1 MTYMFPLFIEKSM
14 FKFLLITHGSL
25 GQSLVECVENN
36 LQKNCHNIIDI
47 ISLNAL
53 DIDFSRKELDTYV
66 KKNKNFDIIIL
77 TDLYGASSSNIVKK
91 HTSDENIYAI
101 SGLNL
106 PMLMK
111 AVTLK
116 TDDIQMMV
124 DEIIKCG
131 NKSIINFL

>member
-1 MTYMFPLFIEKSM
+1 M
-14 FKFLLITHGSL
+14 FKFLLITHGNL

-36 LQKNCHNIIDI
+36 LQKNCNNIIDI
-47 ISLNAL
+47 ISLNSL
-53 DIDFSRKELDTYV
+53 DIDLTKKELDIYV
-66 KKNKNFDIIIL
+66 NKNKDCEIIIL

-91 HTSDENIYAI
+91 HTSQENVYAI

-111 AVTLK
+111 AVTFK
-116 TDDIQMMV
+116 TNDIQIML

>member
-1 MTYMFPLFIEKSM
+1 MFR
-14 FKFLLITHGSL
+14 FLLITHGNL

-36 LQKNCHNIIDI
+36 LQKKCNNIIDI
-47 ISLNAL
+47 ISLNSS
-53 DIDFSRKELDTYV
+53 DIDVTKKELDVYV
-66 KKNKNFDIIIL
+66 NENKDCEIIIL
-77 TDLYGASSSNIVKK
+77 TDLYGASSSNIVKR
-91 HTSDENIYAI
+91 HTSQENIYAI

-116 TDDIQMMV
+116 TNNIQIMV

>member
-1 MTYMFPLFIEKSM
+1 MFR
-14 FKFLLITHGSL
+14 FLLITHGNL

-36 LQKNCHNIIDI
+36 LQKNCNNIIDI
-47 ISLNAL
+47 ISLNSSDIDVTRNEL
-53 DIDFSRKELDTYV
+53 DIYV
-66 KKNKNFDIIIL
+66 NKNKDCEIIIL

-91 HTSDENIYAI
+91 HTSQENVYAI

-116 TDDIQMMV
+116 TNDIQIMV

>member
-1 MTYMFPLFIEKSM
+1 MFR
-14 FKFLLITHGSL
+14 FLLITHGNL
-25 GQSLVECVENN
+25 GQSLLECVENN
-36 LQKNCHNIIDI
+36 LQKNCNNMIDI
-47 ISLNAL
+47 ISLNSS
-53 DIDFSRKELDTYV
+53 DIDLTRKELDIYV
-66 KKNKNFDIIIL
+66 NKNKDCEIIIL

-91 HTSDENIYAI
+91 YTSQENVYAI

-116 TDDIQMMV
+116 TNDIQIMV

>member
-1 MTYMFPLFIEKSM
+1 MFR
-14 FKFLLITHGSL
+14 FLLITHGNL

-36 LQKNCHNIIDI
+36 LQKKCSDIIDI
-47 ISLNAL
+47 ISLNSS
-53 DIDFSRKELDTYV
+53 DIDLTRKELDIYV
-66 KKNKNFDIIIL
+66 NKNKDCEIIIL

-91 HTSDENIYAI
+91 HTSQENVYAI

-116 TDDIQMMV
+116 TNDIQIMV

>member
-1 MTYMFPLFIEKSM
+1 M
-14 FKFLLITHGSL
+14 FKLLLITHGNL

-36 LQKNCHNIIDI
+36 LQKNCNNLIDT
-47 ISLNAL
+47 ISLNSS
-53 DIDFSRKELDTYV
+53 DIDLTKKELDTYV
-66 KKNKNFDIIIL
+66 SKNKDYEIIIL

-91 HTSDENIYAI
+91 HTSQENVYAV

-116 TDDIQMMV
+116 TNDIQIMV

>member
-1 MTYMFPLFIEKSM
+1 MFR
-14 FKFLLITHGSL
+14 FLLITHGNL

-36 LQKNCHNIIDI
+36 LQKKCGDKIDI
-47 ISLNAL
+47 ISLNSS
-53 DIDFSRKELDTYV
+53 DIDLTRKELDIYIN
-66 KKNKNFDIIIL
+66 KNKDCEIIIL

-91 HTSDENIYAI
+91 HTSQENIYAI

-116 TDDIQMMV
+116 TNDIQIMV

>member
-1 MTYMFPLFIEKSM
+1 M
-14 FKFLLITHGSL
+14 FKFLLITHGNL
-25 GQSLVECVENN
+25 GQSLVECVEKN
-36 LQKNCHNIIDI
+36 LQKNFNNIIDI
-47 ISLNAL
+47 ISLNSS
-53 DIDFSRKELDTYV
+53 DIDVTRKELDEYV
-66 KKNKNFDIIIL
+66 NKNKECEIIIL

-91 HTSDENIYAI
+91 HTSQENVFAI

-111 AVTLK
+111 AVTFK
-116 TDDIQMMV
+116 TNDIQTMV

>member
-1 MTYMFPLFIEKSM
+1 MFR
-14 FKFLLITHGSL
+14 FLLITHGNL
-25 GQSLVECVENN
+25 GQSLVECVEKN
-36 LQKNCHNIIDI
+36 LQKNCNNIIDF
-47 ISLNAL
+47 ISLNSS
-53 DIDFSRKELDTYV
+53 DIDETRKELDVYV
-66 KKNKNFDIIIL
+66 NKHKDCEIIIL

-91 HTSDENIYAI
+91 HTSQENVYAI

-116 TDDIQMMV
+116 TSDIQIMV

>member
-1 MTYMFPLFIEKSM
+1 MFR
-14 FKFLLITHGSL
+14 FLLITHGNL
-25 GQSLVECVENN
+25 GQSLIECVENN
-36 LQKNCHNIIDI
+36 LQKNCNNIIDN
-47 ISLNAL
+47 ISLNSS
-53 DIDFSRKELDTYV
+53 DIDLTRKELDIYV
-66 KKNKNFDIIIL
+66 NKNKDCEIIIL

-91 HTSDENIYAI
+91 HTSQDHVYAI

-116 TDDIQMMV
+116 TSDIQIMV

>member
-1 MTYMFPLFIEKSM
+1 MFR
-14 FKFLLITHGSL
+14 FLLITHGNL
-25 GQSLVECVENN
+25 GQSLIECVENN
-36 LQKNCHNIIDI
+36 LQKNCNNIIDN
-47 ISLNAL
+47 ISLNSS
-53 DIDFSRKELDTYV
+53 DIDLTRKELDIYV
-66 KKNKNFDIIIL
+66 NKNKDCEIIIL

-91 HTSDENIYAI
+91 HTSQDNVYAI

-111 AVTLK
+111 AVTFK
-116 TDDIQMMV
+116 TNDIQIMV

>member
-1 MTYMFPLFIEKSM
+1 M
-14 FKFLLITHGSL
+14 FKFLLITHGNL

-36 LQKNCHNIIDI
+36 LLKNCNNIIDI
-47 ISLNAL
+47 ISLNSS
-53 DIDFSRKELDTYV
+53 DIDLTRKELDKYV
-66 KKNKNFDIIIL
+66 NKNKDCEIIIL

-91 HTSDENIYAI
+91 HTSQENVYAI

-116 TDDIQMMV
+116 TNDIQIMV

>member
-1 MTYMFPLFIEKSM
+1 M
-14 FKFLLITHGSL
+14 FKFLLITHGNL

-36 LQKNCHNIIDI
+36 LQKNCNNIIDI
-47 ISLNAL
+47 ISLNSS
-53 DIDFSRKELDTYV
+53 DIDVTRKELDAYV
-66 KKNKNFDIIIL
+66 NKNKDCEIIIL

-91 HTSDENIYAI
+91 HTSQENVYAI

-116 TDDIQMMV
+116 TNDIQIMV

>member
-1 MTYMFPLFIEKSM
+1 M
-14 FKFLLITHGSL
+14 FKFLLITHGNL

-36 LQKNCHNIIDI
+36 LQKNCNNIIDI
-47 ISLNAL
+47 ISLNSS
-53 DIDFSRKELDTYV
+53 DIDLTRKELDIYV
-66 KKNKNFDIIIL
+66 NKNKDYEIIIL

-91 HTSDENIYAI
+91 HTSQENIYAI

-111 AVTLK
+111 AVTFK
-116 TDDIQMMV
+116 TNDIQIMV

>member
-1 MTYMFPLFIEKSM
+1 M
-14 FKFLLITHGSL
+14 FKFLLITHGNL

-36 LQKNCHNIIDI
+36 LQKNCNNIIDI
-47 ISLNAL
+47 ISLNSS
-53 DIDFSRKELDTYV
+53 DIDVTRKELDIYV
-66 KKNKNFDIIIL
+66 NKNKDCEIIIL

-91 HTSDENIYAI
+91 HTSQENVYAI

-116 TDDIQMMV
+116 TNDIQIMV

>member
-1 MTYMFPLFIEKSM
+1 MFR
-14 FKFLLITHGSL
+14 FLLITHGNL
-25 GQSLVECVENN
+25 GQSLIECVENN
-36 LQKNCHNIIDI
+36 LQKNCNNIIDI
-47 ISLNAL
+47 ISLNSS
-53 DIDFSRKELDTYV
+53 DIDVTRKELDVYV
-66 KKNKNFDIIIL
+66 NKNKDCEIIIL

-91 HTSDENIYAI
+91 HTSQENIYAI

-116 TDDIQMMV
+116 TNDIQIMV

>member
-1 MTYMFPLFIEKSM
+1 MFR
-14 FKFLLITHGSL
+14 FLLITHGNL

-36 LQKNCHNIIDI
+36 LQKNCNNIIDI
-47 ISLNAL
+47 ISLNSS
-53 DIDFSRKELDTYV
+53 DIDLTRKELDIYV
-66 KKNKNFDIIIL
+66 NKNKDCEIIIL

-91 HTSDENIYAI
+91 HTSQENIYAI

-111 AVTLK
+111 AVTFK
-116 TDDIQMMV
+116 TNDIQIMV

>member
-1 MTYMFPLFIEKSM
+1 M
-14 FKFLLITHGSL
+14 FKFLLITHGNL

-36 LQKNCHNIIDI
+36 LQKNCNDIIDI
-47 ISLNAL
+47 ISLNSS
-53 DIDFSRKELDTYV
+53 DIDLTRKELDIYV
-66 KKNKNFDIIIL
+66 NKNKDSEIIIL

-91 HTSDENIYAI
+91 HTSQENVYAI

-111 AVTLK
+111 AVTFK
-116 TDDIQMMV
+116 TNDIQIML

>member
-1 MTYMFPLFIEKSM
+1 M
-14 FKFLLITHGSL
+14 FKFLLITHGNL
-25 GQSLVECVENN
+25 GQSLIECVENN
-36 LQKNCHNIIDI
+36 LQKNCNNIIDI
-47 ISLNAL
+47 ISLNSS
-53 DIDFSRKELDTYV
+53 DIDLTRKELDIYV
-66 KKNKNFDIIIL
+66 NKNKDCEIIIL

-91 HTSDENIYAI
+91 YTSQENVYAI

-116 TDDIQMMV
+116 TNDIQIMV

>member
-1 MTYMFPLFIEKSM
+1 M
-14 FKFLLITHGSL
+14 FKFLLITHGNL

-36 LQKNCHNIIDI
+36 LQKNCNNIIDI
-47 ISLNAL
+47 ISLNSS
-53 DIDFSRKELDTYV
+53 DIDLTRKELDIYV
-66 KKNKNFDIIIL
+66 NKNKDSEIIIL

-91 HTSDENIYAI
+91 HTSQENIYAI

-116 TDDIQMMV
+116 TNDIQIMV

-131 NKSIINFL
+131 NKSIINFLWLKKILQLRMN

>member
-1 MTYMFPLFIEKSM
+1 
-14 FKFLLITHGSL
+14 
-25 GQSLVECVENN
+25 
-36 LQKNCHNIIDI
+36 
-47 ISLNAL
+47 
-53 DIDFSRKELDTYV
+53 
-66 KKNKNFDIIIL
+66 
-77 TDLYGASSSNIVKK
+77 VKK

>member
-1 MTYMFPLFIEKSM
+1 MFR
-14 FKFLLITHGSL
+14 FLLITHGNL

-36 LQKNCHNIIDI
+36 LQKNCNNIIDI
-47 ISLNAL
+47 ISLNSS
-53 DIDFSRKELDTYV
+53 DIDVTRNELDTYV
-66 KKNKNFDIIIL
+66 NKNKDFEIIIL

-91 HTSDENIYAI
+91 HTSQENVYAI

-116 TDDIQMMV
+116 TNDIQTMV

>member
-1 MTYMFPLFIEKSM
+1 MFR
-14 FKFLLITHGSL
+14 FLLITHGNL
-25 GQSLVECVENN
+25 GLSLVECVENN
-36 LQKNCHNIIDI
+36 LQKKCSDIIDI
-47 ISLNAL
+47 ISLNSS
-53 DIDFSRKELDTYV
+53 DIDLTRKELDIYL
-66 KKNKNFDIIIL
+66 NKNNDCEIIIL

-91 HTSDENIYAI
+91 HTSQENIYAI

-111 AVTLK
+111 AVTLE
-116 TDDIQMMV
+116 TNDIQIMV

>member
-1 MTYMFPLFIEKSM
+1 M
-14 FKFLLITHGSL
+14 FKFLLITHGNL

-36 LQKNCHNIIDI
+36 LQKNCNNIIDI
-47 ISLNAL
+47 ISLNSS
-53 DIDFSRKELDTYV
+53 DIDLTRKELDIYV
-66 KKNKNFDIIIL
+66 NKNKDYEIIIL

-91 HTSDENIYAI
+91 HTSQENIYAI

-116 TDDIQMMV
+116 TNDIQIMV

>member
-1 MTYMFPLFIEKSM
+1 MFR
-14 FKFLLITHGSL
+14 FLLITHGNL

-36 LQKNCHNIIDI
+36 LQKNCNKMIDI
-47 ISLNAL
+47 ISLNSS
-53 DIDFSRKELDTYV
+53 DIDLTRKELDIYV
-66 KKNKNFDIIIL
+66 TKNKDSEIIIL

-91 HTSDENIYAI
+91 HTSQDHVYAI

-111 AVTLK
+111 AVTFK
-116 TDDIQMMV
+116 TNDIQIMV

>member
-1 MTYMFPLFIEKSM
+1 M
-14 FKFLLITHGSL
+14 FKFLLITHGNL
-25 GQSLVECVENN
+25 GQSLLECVEKN
-36 LQKNCHNIIDI
+36 LQKKCCDIIDI
-47 ISLNAL
+47 ISLNSS
-53 DIDFSRKELDTYV
+53 DIDLTRKELDIYV
-66 KKNKNFDIIIL
+66 NKNKDCEIIIL

-91 HTSDENIYAI
+91 HTSQDHVYAI

-116 TDDIQMMV
+116 TNDIQIMV

>member
-1 MTYMFPLFIEKSM
+1 M
-14 FKFLLITHGSL
+14 FKFLLITHGNL

-36 LQKNCHNIIDI
+36 LQKNCNNIIDN
-47 ISLNAL
+47 ISLNAS
-53 DIDFSRKELDTYV
+53 DINLTRKELDIYV
-66 KKNKNFDIIIL
+66 NKNKDCEIIIL

-91 HTSDENIYAI
+91 HTSQENVYAI

-111 AVTLK
+111 AVTFK
-116 TDDIQMMV
+116 TNDIQIML

>member
-1 MTYMFPLFIEKSM
+1 MFRL
-14 FKFLLITHGSL
+14 LLITHGNL
-25 GQSLVECVENN
+25 GQSLIECVENN
-36 LQKNCHNIIDI
+36 LQKNCNNIIDN
-47 ISLNAL
+47 ISLNSS
-53 DIDFSRKELDTYV
+53 DIDLTRKELDIYIN
-66 KKNKNFDIIIL
+66 KNKDYEIIIL

-91 HTSDENIYAI
+91 YTSQENVYAI

-111 AVTLK
+111 AVTFK
-116 TDDIQMMV
+116 TNDIQIMV

>member
-1 MTYMFPLFIEKSM
+1 M
-14 FKFLLITHGSL
+14 FKFLLITHGNL

-36 LQKNCHNIIDI
+36 LQKNCNNIIDI
-47 ISLNAL
+47 ISLNSS
-53 DIDFSRKELDTYV
+53 DIDLTRKELDIYV
-66 KKNKNFDIIIL
+66 NKNKDSEIIIL

-91 HTSDENIYAI
+91 HTSQENVYAI

-116 TDDIQMMV
+116 TNDIQIMV

>member
-1 MTYMFPLFIEKSM
+1 M
-14 FKFLLITHGSL
+14 FKFLLITHGNL

-36 LQKNCHNIIDI
+36 LQKNCNNIIDI
-47 ISLNAL
+47 ISLNSSDIDVTRNEL
-53 DIDFSRKELDTYV
+53 DIYV
-66 KKNKNFDIIIL
+66 NKNKDFKIIIL

-91 HTSDENIYAI
+91 HTSQENVYAI

-116 TDDIQMMV
+116 TNDIQIMV

>member
-1 MTYMFPLFIEKSM
+1 MFR
-14 FKFLLITHGSL
+14 FLLITHGNL
-25 GQSLVECVENN
+25 GQSLIECVEKN
-36 LQKNCHNIIDI
+36 LQKKCNDIIDN
-47 ISLNAL
+47 ISLNSS
-53 DIDFSRKELDTYV
+53 DIDLTRKELDKYV
-66 KKNKNFDIIIL
+66 NKNKDYEIIIL

-91 HTSDENIYAI
+91 HTSQENVYAI

-111 AVTLK
+111 AVTFK
-116 TDDIQMMV
+116 TNDIQIMV

>member
-1 MTYMFPLFIEKSM
+1 M
-14 FKFLLITHGSL
+14 FKFLLITHGNL

-36 LQKNCHNIIDI
+36 LQKKCCDIIDI
-47 ISLNAL
+47 ISLNSS
-53 DIDFSRKELDTYV
+53 DIDLTRKELDIYV
-66 KKNKNFDIIIL
+66 NKNKDYEIIIL

-91 HTSDENIYAI
+91 HTSQENIYAI

-116 TDDIQMMV
+116 TNDIQIMV

>member
-1 MTYMFPLFIEKSM
+1 MFR
-14 FKFLLITHGSL
+14 FLLITHGNL

-36 LQKNCHNIIDI
+36 LQKKCCDIIDI
-47 ISLNAL
+47 ISLNSS
-53 DIDFSRKELDTYV
+53 DIDLTRKELDIYIN
-66 KKNKNFDIIIL
+66 KNKDYEIIIL

-91 HTSDENIYAI
+91 HTSQENVYAI

-116 TDDIQMMV
+116 TNDIQIMV

-131 NKSIINFL
+131 NKSIINFLWLKKILLSRMN

>member
-1 MTYMFPLFIEKSM
+1 M
-14 FKFLLITHGSL
+14 FKFLLITHGNL

-36 LQKNCHNIIDI
+36 LQKNCNNIIDI
-47 ISLNAL
+47 ISLNSSDIDVTRNEL
-53 DIDFSRKELDTYV
+53 DIYV
-66 KKNKNFDIIIL
+66 NKNKDCEIIIL

-91 HTSDENIYAI
+91 HTSQENVYAI

-116 TDDIQMMV
+116 TNDIQIMV

>member
-1 MTYMFPLFIEKSM
+1 MFR
-14 FKFLLITHGSL
+14 FLLITHGNL

-36 LQKNCHNIIDI
+36 LQKKCCDIIDI
-47 ISLNAL
+47 ISLNSS
-53 DIDFSRKELDTYV
+53 DIDLTRKELDIYV
-66 KKNKNFDIIIL
+66 NKNKDCEIIIL

-91 HTSDENIYAI
+91 HTSQENIYAI

-116 TDDIQMMV
+116 TNDIQIMV

>member
-1 MTYMFPLFIEKSM
+1 M
-14 FKFLLITHGSL
+14 FKFLLITHGNL

-36 LQKNCHNIIDI
+36 LQKNCNNIIDI
-47 ISLNAL
+47 ISLNSSDIDVTRNEL
-53 DIDFSRKELDTYV
+53 DIYV
-66 KKNKNFDIIIL
+66 NKNKDCEIIIL

-91 HTSDENIYAI
+91 HTSQENVYAI

-116 TDDIQMMV
+116 TSDIQIMV

>member
-1 MTYMFPLFIEKSM
+1 M
-14 FKFLLITHGSL
+14 FKFLLITHGNL

-36 LQKNCHNIIDI
+36 LQKKCNNIIDI
-47 ISLNAL
+47 ISLNSSN
-53 DIDFSRKELDTYV
+53 IDVTRKELDIYV
-66 KKNKNFDIIIL
+66 NKNKDCEIIIL

-91 HTSDENIYAI
+91 HTSQENVYAI

-116 TDDIQMMV
+116 TNDIQIMV

>member
-1 MTYMFPLFIEKSM
+1 M
-14 FKFLLITHGSL
+14 FKFLLITHGNL

-36 LQKNCHNIIDI
+36 LQKNCNNIIDI
-47 ISLNAL
+47 ISLNSS
-53 DIDFSRKELDTYV
+53 DIDLTRKELDIYV
-66 KKNKNFDIIIL
+66 NKNKDCEIIIL

-91 HTSDENIYAI
+91 HTSQENVYAI

-111 AVTLK
+111 AVTFK
-116 TDDIQMMV
+116 TNDIQIMV

>member
-1 MTYMFPLFIEKSM
+1 MFR
-14 FKFLLITHGSL
+14 FLLITHGNL
-25 GQSLVECVENN
+25 GQSLVECVEKN
-36 LQKNCHNIIDI
+36 LQKNCNNLIDI
-47 ISLNAL
+47 ISLNSSDIDVTRNEL
-53 DIDFSRKELDTYV
+53 DIYV
-66 KKNKNFDIIIL
+66 KKNKDCEIIIL

-91 HTSDENIYAI
+91 HTSQENVYAI

-116 TDDIQMMV
+116 TNDIQIMV